1 VGQKIGKSVM
11 YGLFIGTS
19 ISSLVLFV
27 FRIIPIS
34 TIGMIIILYL
44 YSIVGG
50 VTGFI
55 VHRMNEVISNKNQ
68 NFEKDIDLE
77 KVLENIK
84 EIKKT
89 SFMIRNLIETRK
101 KIEELKNES
110 QKITEDIIERLTA
123 NN

>member
-1 VGQKIGKSVM
+1 M

>member
-1 VGQKIGKSVM
+1 MGQKIGKSVM